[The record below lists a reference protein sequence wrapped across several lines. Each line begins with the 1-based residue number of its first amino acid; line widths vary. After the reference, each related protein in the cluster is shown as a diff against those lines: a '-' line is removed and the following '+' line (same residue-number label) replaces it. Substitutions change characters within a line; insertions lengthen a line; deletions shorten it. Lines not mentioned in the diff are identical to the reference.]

1 MVATRTLHHLAM
13 ALKEPS
19 PDEKTL
25 LSKVAHLQ
33 TLIAHFTPSLTTPT
47 SKDTPL
53 PAADSP
59 NPLHVLRDA
68 SLLFKAQA
76 TKIGLL
82 LINDPFTPTAV
93 QKVLLQC
100 EGECL
105 PGIMG
110 AVELC
115 HPQLWGHIMVKEA
128 KLRVEA
134 VLSAFGEVLDDIK
147 AKTEGGQ
154 LAVNVQKTKDK
165 ALASTGQVWSACDRL
180 IELEKLG
187 VVGYVVKKVEEFRSM
202 LKDAIEELKEWGE
215 DAEEQDEGFVGSG
228 DEGDRDSVEDMFDA
242 ANKLPSHREDLK
254 ELLAESLRRLK
265 LVDMLFQALGKRRLK
280 TFPYKPPPWEDEET
294 TKVASDRVQK
304 LDTLVALLRAIPDAV
319 DDLANGFYELD
330 VDEVKAVLE
339 KICGDAKS
347 AAGLVEQSWDGKDD
361 EYTAW
366 VRKWKDAMVPKEKK

>member
-1 MVATRTLHHLAM
+1 M
-13 ALKEPS
+13 APKEPS
-19 PDEKTL
+19 SDENIL
-25 LSKVAHLQ
+25 LAKVSHLQ
-33 TLIAHFTPSLTTPT
+33 TLITHFTPSLTTVT
-47 SKDTPL
+47 SKDAPL
-53 PAADSP
+53 PAVDSP

-68 SLLFKAQA
+68 SLLLKAHT
-76 TKIGLL
+76 TKIGLF

-115 HPQLWGHIMVKEA
+115 HPKLWGHIMVKEA

-134 VLSAFGEVLDDIK
+134 VMSAFGEVLDDVKKK
-147 AKTEGGQ
+147 AEGGQ
-154 LAVNVQKTKDK
+154 LAVNAQKTKDK
-165 ALASTGQVWSACDRL
+165 TLASTGQVWGACDRL
-180 IELEKLG
+180 LELEKMG
-187 VVGYVVKKVEEFRSM
+187 VVGCVVKKVEEFRSL

-228 DEGDRDSVEDMFDA
+228 DEGDRDSVEDMFSA

-254 ELLAESLRRLK
+254 ELLTESLRRLK
-265 LVDMLFQALGKRRLK
+265 LVDMQFQALAKRRLK
-280 TFPYKPPPWEDEET
+280 TFPYKPPPWENAET
-294 TKVASDRVQK
+294 SKVASDRLQK
-304 LDTLVALLRAIPDAV
+304 LDALVALLRAIPDAV

-330 VDEVKAVLE
+330 VDEVKTVLE
-339 KICGDAKS
+339 KVCDDAKS
-347 AAGLVEQSWDGKDD
+347 AAALVEHSWDGKDD

-366 VRKWKDAMVPKEKK
+366 VRKWKDAMVPKEKKPVGSS